1 LKRSVLLCRRA
12 RNRRRVLVQE
22 LPAVVFLGFWFVLQL
37 WQGGFSLV
45 QPQAGGGVA
54 FFAHIGGFL
63 FGVLT
68 VRLVAV
74 RQPLQ
79 PAY

>member
-1 LKRSVLLCRRA
+1 MAQPDSPA
-12 RNRRRVLVQE
+12 NQE
-22 LPAVVFLGFWFVLQL
+22 AHWNKTSRLMWIHLGVWFFFQL
-37 WQGGFSLV
+37 WQGGWSLV

-63 FGVLT
+63 FGLAT
-68 VRLVAV
+68 VHLVKK
-74 RQPLQ
+74 RPPLR